1 MFLAKLKEN
10 KIWKFIGSIRAALIL
25 FLVIILV
32 SFIGALVPEEFQ
44 ANVYYSWWFFL
55 LLILFALNLFVCILD
70 RLVFFRKKIAFG
82 DDLLPFSVVRK
93 VFYAFLHHKKWSST
107 ITHLSVLVILLGSLL
122 SFFFSS
128 RGTIEFAEGQMKDSF
143 ISENGL
149 KPLNFKVL
157 LEDFNLEWYTPDNFK
172 VRVYVKDRG
181 VKRNYQAIPGKEYK
195 IKGTDYSFSVLLYLP
210 DFKMDEERKVSN
222 NSEQPNNPAILINI
236 QSPSGKEERWLFAKH
251 PMVSLGADENI
262 NFIFDG
268 EPIIKEFTSKVK
280 FIDGEKQE
288 VKTIKVNSPGQFKGY
303 TFYQTGYDAERL
315 NWTALEVVRDPGVSV
330 VFCGFILLNAGIILI
345 YLQKVK
351 RDREK
356 AKVAV
361 W

>member
-1 MFLAKLKEN
+1 MCLSKLKEN
-10 KIWKFIGSIRAALIL
+10 KIRKFIGSIRAALIL

-32 SFIGALVPEEFQ
+32 SFIGALVPEEFR
-44 ANVYYSWWFFL
+44 ANIYYSWWFFL
-55 LLILFALNLFVCILD
+55 LLILFALNLFVCILE
-70 RLVFFRKKIAFG
+70 RLVFFR
-82 DDLLPFSVVRK
+82 
-93 VFYAFLHHKKWSST
+93 KKWSST
-107 ITHLSVLVILLGSLL
+107 ITHLSILVILFGSLL

-143 ISENGL
+143 ISKEGL

-181 VKRNYQAIPGKEYK
+181 VKRSYQAIPGREYK
-195 IKGTDYSFSVLLYLP
+195 IKNTGYSFSVLRYLS
-210 DFKMDEERKVSN
+210 DFKIDEERKIIN

-236 QSPSGKEERWLFAKH
+236 KSPSGKEERWLFSKH
-251 PMVSLGADENI
+251 PKVPLGADENI
-262 NFIFDG
+262 KFIFDG
-268 EPIIKEFTSKVK
+268 EQLIKEFTSTVK
-280 FIDGEKQE
+280 FIDCEKQE
-288 VKTIKVNSPGQFKGY
+288 VKTIKVNFPTQFKGY

-330 VFCGFILLNAGIILI
+330 VFGGFILLNAGIILI
-345 YLQKVK
+345 YLQKLK

-361 W
+361 CK